1 MVKTWLFLL
10 HKLVTYFE
18 RRNNFETCYL
28 IRSLVTCVEGWSLS
42 VGRVWVSRLITL
54 LASKWYRT
62 LLSVAVWDKH
72 SSVVLT
78 GLLVQDANFIVWLK
92 LKRITGFF
100 FCVLRVLAFARLY
113 QTVCSSFPLT
123 IRHNNRYQALTSQRH
138 QRLPNRLL
146 SGRGKVFID
155 QLQRFVDWV
164 WQTFNYERSVFCNC
178 NLLLIFWLLKRL

>member
-1 MVKTWLFLL
+1 MVQTWLFLF

-18 RRNNFETCYL
+18 RRNNFETVYL
-28 IRSLVTCVEGWSLS
+28 IRSFVTCVERWGLS
-42 VGRVWVSRLITL
+42 VGRVWVCRLVTL

-72 SSVVLT
+72 SSVFLT
-78 GLLVQDANFIVWLK
+78 GLLFQDANFILWLK

-100 FCVLRVLAFARLY
+100 FSVLRVFTLTRLY
-113 QTVCSSFPLT
+113 QTVSSPFPLA

-146 SGRGKVFID
+146 SWRGKVFID
-155 QLQRFVDWV
+155 QLQRFVDRV
-164 WQTFNYERSVFCNC
+164 WQTFDYERSVFCNC